1 MTDPIAPSQTK
12 WPNQRL
18 YWDTQRLVL
27 PSGFQSS
34 STAIERGQHPMTYD
48 APRDRPSQTVTGNN
62 KYPRPTP
69 FSANR
74 AQSRTLPPTRG
85 PSVQGTQRVAAG
97 TFPPPVRPRPSK
109 ISLTPRRERIWR
121 PLPPPWIPTNAPSQ
135 HQPTS
140 HYVARAPPAGALNHG
155 PPRVYP
161 LRPEAAYLNTSKET
175 RPGDEVRAAD

>member
-1 MTDPIAPSQTK
+1 MADPIVPSQTK
-12 WPNQRL
+12 RPNQRP

-34 STAIERGQHPMTYD
+34 STVIERGHHVMTYD
-48 APRDRPSQTVTGNN
+48 ARRDRPSQTVTGNN
-62 KYPRPTP
+62 KYSGATP

-109 ISLTPRRERIWR
+109 ISLTARRERTWR
-121 PLPPPWIPTNAPSQ
+121 PPPPPWIPTNAPSQ

-140 HYVARAPPAGALNHG
+140 NYVARAPPARALNHG
-155 PPRVYP
+155 SPPVYP
-161 LRPEAAYLNTSKET
+161 LRPEAAYLNTSKEI
-175 RPGDEVRAAD
+175 RPVRVTD